1 MKPSAR
7 LMIPCLLLVVA
18 GCGAP
23 TPDGDLATPPAPV
36 AQVSQVDLQVMP
48 TAINF
53 DDRPGPDGLR
63 AMVFLYQV
71 HSDGKVETVLGEG
84 TLELVLFDG
93 RIEESAILSTAPLH
107 VWKFTSP
114 ELRPFSRRG
123 MVGWGYGFPQLLW
136 GQDAPTKS
144 VVTLVARFTG
154 AGRTVYSA
162 PVAIPTRST

>member
-1 MKPSAR
+1 MNPSAR
-7 LMIPCLLLVVA
+7 WIIPCLLLAVA
-18 GCGAP
+18 GCADQ
-23 TPDGDLATPPAPV
+23 TPVGDRTTPPGPV
-36 AQVSQVDLQVMP
+36 AQVSQVDLQVVP

-71 HSDGKVETVLGEG
+71 YSGGKVETVMGDG

-93 RIEESAILSTAPLH
+93 RVEESAILSTAPLH
-107 VWKFTSP
+107 VWKFSSP
-114 ELRPFSRRG
+114 ELRPFARRG
-123 MVGWGYGFPQLLW
+123 MVGWGYGFPQLPW
-136 GQDAPTKS
+136 GKDAPTKS

-162 PVAIPTRST
+162 PVTIPTRST